1 MLQISCEVQAK
12 HNIVGARTEKRR
24 SQDMF
29 AGLLINGGA
38 GRVSVREGGAVV
50 RVPVRSTVPVLCRP
64 QDRAAADCCLHL
76 ELAVMELDVEQRC
89 PQGNVMDRVSSEAFL
104 KSFPTFF

>member
-1 MLQISCEVQAK
+1 MSCVQISCEVQAK

-29 AGLLINGGA
+29 AGLRINGGA

-64 QDRAAADCCLHL
+64 QDRAADCCLHL
-76 ELAVMELDVEQRC
+76 ELAVMELGVEQRC
-89 PQGNVMDRVSSEAFL
+89 PQGNVMDRVSSEAF
-104 KSFPTFF
+104 PTFL